1 MGCDAPKCRHEIA
14 ELIAKRKEDGLGR
27 GHARSFRARRLGASL
42 INTKAAWGH
51 RRQEQVGLV
60 LSTQSPCKQIDGRMR
75 WFLLS
80 DGRLKEVTK

>member
-1 MGCDAPKCRHEIA
+1 MLEASPHV
-14 ELIAKRKEDGLGR
+14 GR
-27 GHARSFRARRLGASL
+27 RVIL

-51 RRQEQVGLV
+51 RRQGQVGLV

-75 WFLLS
+75 WFPLS